1 MFSNKLLL
9 MTAGAGLILFAAVLC
24 MAANPQSSNPV
35 VVIQTSAG
43 DITVELFRD
52 KAPKTVESFLSYVQS
67 GFYKGT
73 IFHRVIKGFMIQGGG
88 LTATMDRKQTKA
100 PIQNEAGNGLK
111 NERGTIAM
119 ARTSEVN
126 SATSQF
132 FINTANN
139 VSLNHTGE
147 NPEKFGYAVFG
158 KVIDGLNVVDKIE
171 QTPTATKG
179 AYNDVPVQPIAITGV
194 LLKS

>member
-1 MFSNKLLL
+1 